1 VKRNILMWV
10 AIVVLALGVAAPALA
25 HHQPG
30 FANLREKVRQQ
41 AARIVQLESYVLDL
55 NARICALE
63 NEAAGPE
70 PGEGCPS

>member
-1 VKRNILMWV
+1 MKRQMIVWV

-30 FANLREKVRQQ
+30 FSKLREKVRDQ
-41 AARIVQLESYVLDL
+41 AQRIAQLESYVLDL
-55 NARICALE
+55 NARICVLE
-63 NEAAGPE
+63 AEPAGPE